1 MGNLPLTI
9 FMVLAVLILSFY
21 VGTKLAIR
29 GVIKA
34 RLEDV
39 RKKYPDGYKSE
50 RISFL
55 QHEGHR
61 ILLLDLTYCAT
72 EEAIESMKRYRH
84 LVSAQSP
91 NSLLTVIDVTD
102 GQFSLEAVEQLK
114 LVILQNRPYV
124 ARAAFVGVYRTSD
137 HRIPASLPR
146 KKNRPFLHTSVG
158 LPNFD
163 TRDDA
168 IDFVEHDDEYG
179 IYHRE
184 YKPGTL
190 TKDGNY
196 NWALLWEL
204 LARLLTYPDDQYW
217 TTVQRCLPF
226 FTYARTRAARLMT
239 SFADDI
245 KDLSLEQLQSLYI
258 EAFNRNP
265 AWSLELGRLLHL
277 DDRKRADM
285 ISWIEARTGQIP
297 SSRAAPICQ
306 QTATHPWWKLHVPY
320 DHISVALLLMTV
332 PRSSYWDEIS
342 SRWVLPAMENLAIAM
357 KDSKSPFEK
366 LVKVV
371 AITHSFG

>member
-61 ILLLDLTYCAT
+61 ILLLDLNYCAT

-184 YKPGTL
+184 Y
-190 TKDGNY
+190 TKRRFR
-196 NWALLWEL
+196 
-204 LARLLTYPDDQYW
+204 RLSKSGPYG
-217 TTVQRCLPF
+217 
-226 FTYARTRAARLMT
+226 M
-239 SFADDI
+239 SFGY
-245 KDLSLEQLQSLYI
+245 LSVGSRNVTFSMQASLI
-258 EAFNRNP
+258 
-265 AWSLELGRLLHL
+265 LGRSLVCLTTS
-277 DDRKRADM
+277 AD
-285 ISWIEARTGQIP
+285 
-297 SSRAAPICQ
+297 
-306 QTATHPWWKLHVPY
+306 H
-320 DHISVALLLMTV
+320 
-332 PRSSYWDEIS
+332 
-342 SRWVLPAMENLAIAM
+342 
-357 KDSKSPFEK
+357 F
-366 LVKVV
+366 
-371 AITHSFG
+371 